1 MIVPVHQD
9 PADLV
14 LTIVTG
20 RIETPLT
27 ILKQDSMQVGAWLL
41 KFHIIGESHL
51 VTIEHDGRPVMC
63 ELLACVDSDA
73 ASCLHQHH
81 FDDLAPHCFA
91 QTGYSIDVDFDSTF
105 DAVPALSTENALEM
119 SFPEIDGC
127 TPITRIVWNR
137 ISETAVRWQTL
148 HVYPF
153 DGKIIAVRSLSYF
166 DALHY
171 NQVS

>member
-20 RIETPLT
+20 QIETPLT
-27 ILKQDSMQVGAWLL
+27 ILKQDSIQVGAWLL
-41 KFHIIGESHL
+41 KFHIIGESHI
-51 VTIEHDGRPVMC
+51 VTIECDGRPVMC

-105 DAVPALSTENALEM
+105 DAAPAVSVENTLEM

-148 HVYPF
+148 HIYPH